1 MMTKVSPK
9 CVQIALKKYI
19 SIKINILPLLLPF
32 FFFFWQLWDLGSLI
46 RGQTPGSESTEF

>member
-9 CVQIALKKYI
+9 CVQIAFKKYI

-32 FFFFWQLWDLGSLI
+32 FFWQLWDLSSLI